1 MQLRIP
7 ERLRK
12 GDCIGITAPG
22 SPVSSPGKIYRG
34 IDYLEKLGYRV
45 KLGKSVECQL
55 NHQQS
60 NIIVQTIPL
69 QIKKSRNPPPTRD
82 SELQIAINGRRAK
95 SYGYLA
101 ASDRTRADDINTL
114 FADKNVQ
121 AIFCT
126 RGGYGSPRI
135 LPLLDY
141 NLIRKNPKIFVGY
154 SDITALHLAFLK
166 KCRMITFAGPMLAVE
181 MQSKMDTYTEEHFW
195 NVLTR
200 PSENFSIQ
208 SPRENPMSHLVKGAV
223 EGILLGGN
231 LSMLISL
238 FGTQFLPRFDDAILF
253 IEDVGEKV
261 YRIDRM
267 FAQLKNAGVF
277 EKVNGML
284 LGNFSE
290 ITKDDPSYE
299 LDEVVHQYFSSMNI
313 PVITNFPFGHSIPK
327 ATLPIGARVGMNTRT
342 RSIKILQRVVL

>member
-12 GDCIGITAPG
+12 GDCIGIVAPG
-22 SPVSSPGKIYRG
+22 SPVLSPEKIYRG
-34 IDYLEKLGYRV
+34 VNYLEKLGYKI

-55 NHQQS
+55 NHPQS
-60 NIIVQTIPL
+60 NIISQTIPP
-69 QIKKSRNPPPTRD
+69 QINKLRSTPPTGEY
-82 SELQIAINGRRAK
+82 ELQIAINGRRAK
-95 SYGYLA
+95 SHGYLA
-101 ASDRTRADDINTL
+101 ASDRTRADEINTL
-114 FADKNVQ
+114 FADKDVQ

-135 LPLLDY
+135 LSILDY
-141 NLIRKNPKIFVGY
+141 TLIRKNPKIFVGY

-200 PSENFSIQ
+200 PSEIFSIHA
-208 SPRENPMSHLVKGAV
+208 PRENPMSHIVEGAA

-231 LSMLISL
+231 LSMLLSL

-267 FAQLKNAGVF
+267 FAQLKNAGVL
-277 EKVNGML
+277 ENVNGIL

-290 ITKDDPSYE
+290 ITKEEPSLE
-299 LDEVVHQYFSSMNI
+299 LDEVIRHYFSSLNK
-313 PVITNFPFGHSIPK
+313 PVIINFPFGHAVPK
-327 ATLPIGARVGMNTRT
+327 ATLAMGARVRMNART
-342 RSIKILQRVVL
+342 HSVKIIQRVVL